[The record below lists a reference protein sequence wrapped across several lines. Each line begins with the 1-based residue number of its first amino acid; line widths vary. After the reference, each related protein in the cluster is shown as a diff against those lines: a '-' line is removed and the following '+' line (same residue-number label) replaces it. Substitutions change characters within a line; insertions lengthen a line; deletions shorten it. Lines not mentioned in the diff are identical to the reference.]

1 MNLFVAKIV
10 NICDKNKKNYYITLM
25 KQMTLTTEEDYIKA
39 SKRLMEIFQ
48 TNPNTQEGKE
58 LVELIAPIKEY
69 DEKQFKL

>member
-1 MNLFVAKIV
+1 
-10 NICDKNKKNYYITLM
+10 M